1 MTSEQQKLLLMEVE
15 GFINLCG
22 ICPQILDTAYAGT
35 LSTETVPHV
44 TGEVMPVPEVE
55 NMVLS

>member
-1 MTSEQQKLLLMEVE
+1 MEVE